1 MDFLLELYK
10 EVENAGADVI
20 NVPDTV
26 GILVP
31 PTTEKLIREIKSN
44 INVPVSLHFHN
55 DFGLAVANSIVGIE
69 QGASQVH
76 CTINGIGE
84 RGGNASLEELAVS
97 LKVAYNMDLS
107 IDTTQLYD
115 ICNFVGYLTGIKI
128 PPNKPVIGENA
139 FAHEAGIHVDGIL
152 KNAMTYEP
160 ISPEVVGHKRRIALG
175 KHTGHA
181 AIKSKLDKLDI
192 ELTEK
197 QLCDVYNQVKALG
210 DKGKKVSDIELQS
223 IAISELSTGEKEYIK
238 LLGLNVIT
246 GESVSATATVK
257 LEIEGEEYET
267 AEIGV
272 GPVDAAVNAIKEL
285 VNEIVEIKLE
295 EYRLEA
301 VTGGTDA
308 LAETF
313 VMISDDDGNQATG
326 RYTND
331 DVIISSVVAVLNSI
345 NKILAIRELES
356 KHEN

>member
-1 MDFLLELYK
+1 
-10 EVENAGADVI
+10 
-20 NVPDTV
+20 
-26 GILVP
+26 
-31 PTTEKLIREIKSN
+31 
-44 INVPVSLHFHN
+44 
-55 DFGLAVANSIVGIE
+55 
-69 QGASQVH
+69 
-76 CTINGIGE
+76 
-84 RGGNASLEELAVS
+84 
-97 LKVAYNMDLS
+97 MDLS

-356 KHEN
+356 KHAN

>member
-1 MDFLLELYK
+1 MRCLQSSQ
-10 EVENAGADVI
+10 GSWRQ
-20 NVPDTV
+20 
-26 GILVP
+26 
-31 PTTEKLIREIKSN
+31 RE
-44 INVPVSLHFHN
+44 
-55 DFGLAVANSIVGIE
+55 
-69 QGASQVH
+69 
-76 CTINGIGE
+76 
-84 RGGNASLEELAVS
+84 
-97 LKVAYNMDLS
+97 
-107 IDTTQLYD
+107 
-115 ICNFVGYLTGIKI
+115 
-128 PPNKPVIGENA
+128 
-139 FAHEAGIHVDGIL
+139 
-152 KNAMTYEP
+152 
-160 ISPEVVGHKRRIALG
+160 
-175 KHTGHA
+175 
-181 AIKSKLDKLDI
+181 
-192 ELTEK
+192 
-197 QLCDVYNQVKALG
+197 
-210 DKGKKVSDIELQS
+210 KVSDIELQS

>member
-1 MDFLLELYK
+1 M
-10 EVENAGADVI
+10 
-20 NVPDTV
+20 
-26 GILVP
+26 
-31 PTTEKLIREIKSN
+31 
-44 INVPVSLHFHN
+44 
-55 DFGLAVANSIVGIE
+55 
-69 QGASQVH
+69 
-76 CTINGIGE
+76 
-84 RGGNASLEELAVS
+84 
-97 LKVAYNMDLS
+97 
-107 IDTTQLYD
+107 
-115 ICNFVGYLTGIKI
+115 
-128 PPNKPVIGENA
+128 
-139 FAHEAGIHVDGIL
+139 
-152 KNAMTYEP
+152 
-160 ISPEVVGHKRRIALG
+160 
-175 KHTGHA
+175 
-181 AIKSKLDKLDI
+181 
-192 ELTEK
+192 
-197 QLCDVYNQVKALG
+197 
-210 DKGKKVSDIELQS
+210 
-223 IAISELSTGEKEYIK
+223 
-238 LLGLNVIT
+238 IT
-246 GESVSATATVK
+246 GDSVSATATVK